1 MLLSVL
7 LLAGVSA
14 VVTHAKWAYRA
25 PCAALA
31 LWLAGCLG
39 ALTGLMCATYGLAV
53 HFEEIARH
61 RTLRLP
67 ADLASVVIAWA
78 FVARVIHAY
87 TRIHRQ
93 GSQRRERHL
102 TLLSLFG
109 RADQKKRAVILP
121 SRQPLAYSV
130 PGPEGG
136 HAVISDVVL
145 AEFSRE
151 EVDSVLAHE
160 QAHLRQRHHLLTQL
174 SEAFCTALPKRL
186 FAVRFAERFHGLI
199 EMRAD
204 CAARVKCG
212 RHVTA
217 SALARM
223 AYDKSPEP
231 EPGSQCPVATRRRHL
246 LSNARCCN
254 SLTAS
259 AVFCVA
265 CAVAVAPA
273 VLTALGV
280 LAAAC
285 TWICR

>member
-1 MLLSVL
+1 ML

-14 VVTHAKWAYRA
+14 VVTHAKWPYRA

-31 LWLAGCLG
+31 LWFAGCIG
-39 ALTGLMCATYGLAV
+39 ALTGLLFATYGLIV
-53 HFEEIARH
+53 HFGEISQH
-61 RTLRLP
+61 QTLWLP
-67 ADLASVVIAWA
+67 VDLTAVVVAWA
-78 FVARVIHAY
+78 FVARVIRAY

-93 GSQRRERHL
+93 GSERRKRHL
-102 TLLSLFG
+102 TLLGLFG
-109 RADQKKRAVILP
+109 RPVQHLRAVILP

-145 AEFSRE
+145 AKFSRE

-160 QAHLRQRHHLLTQL
+160 QAHLRQRHHLLTQF
-174 SEAFCTALPKRL
+174 SDAWCAALPKRT

-212 RHVTA
+212 RHTIA

-231 EPGSQCPVATRRRHL
+231 AADSGCPVAARRRHL
-246 LSNARCCN
+246 LTNDRCCS

-265 CAVAVAPA
+265 CAVAAAPA
-273 VLTALGV
+273 ALPAVGV